1 MRKYFPCR
9 NFSGEAIG
17 EIRERTG
24 SEDAVKIPAAE
35 LSVQCG
41 DRIAAV
47 HDGNGEEIAVIATA
61 SIRNH

>member
-1 MRKYFPCR
+1 MLF
-9 NFSGEAIG
+9 EAIG